1 MAKKRILIVMGV
13 SGSGKSTL
21 AKKLAQNLRLPFI
34 EGDEHHSEANV
45 KKMQTGTP
53 LDDTDRMPW
62 LQKLNALLRNHA
74 DTGAVLT
81 CSALKASYRDV
92 LTQGIES
99 ASIFI
104 YLKGSFNEIM
114 ERLEKRT
121 GHFMPAALLK
131 SQFETLE
138 QPEEALE
145 VSIDQKPEEILKI
158 VLRALPEYD

>member
-34 EGDEHHSEANV
+34 EGDEHHPEANV